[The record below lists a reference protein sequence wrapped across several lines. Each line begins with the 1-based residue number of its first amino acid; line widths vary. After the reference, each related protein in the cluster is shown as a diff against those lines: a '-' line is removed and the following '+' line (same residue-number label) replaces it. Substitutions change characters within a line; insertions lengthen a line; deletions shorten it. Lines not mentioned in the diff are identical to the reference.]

1 MGETDFQ
8 GARNLIQVSGRTV
21 ELRPMGST
29 DREAML
35 RFAQALP
42 PHDLLFLRRDISDP
56 VGVDD
61 WLRDI
66 ERGQVTTLLATAD
79 GELQGYVTVHRNSL
93 RWSRHVAELRVVVAP
108 GNRGGG
114 LGRALTE
121 AAFRLALEE
130 GIEKIV
136 ARMTPDQKGAIA
148 VFEGLGFRAEALLRD
163 EVKDRDGNAHDL
175 LVMSHRVAD
184 FQGMLDA
191 YGVSAALGEAGPS

>member
-1 MGETDFQ
+1 MQDSPT
-8 GARNLIQVSGRTV
+8 GAKTILVGGRTV
-21 ELRPMGST
+21 ELRFMGPG
-29 DREAML
+29 DRDAML
-35 RFAQALP
+35 RFAGALP
-42 PHDLLFLRRDISDP
+42 PHDLLFLRRDISEP
-56 VGVDD
+56 AGVEA

-66 ERGQVTTLLATAD
+66 ERGDVTTLLAFD
-79 GELQGYVTVHRNSL
+79 GCDLRGYVTLHRNSL
-93 RWSRHVAELRVVVAP
+93 RWSRHVAELRVVVASTC
-108 GNRGGG
+108 RGGG

-121 AAFRLALEE
+121 AAFRLALEA

-191 YGVSAALGEAGPS
+191 YGVSAALGEAGAC

>member
-1 MGETDFQ
+1 MSLEKTMDVDLG
-8 GARNLIQVSGRTV
+8 GRAV
-21 ELRPMGST
+21 EVRPMGPA

-35 RFAQALP
+35 GFARDLP
-42 PHDLLFLRRDISDP
+42 PHDLLFLRRDISEP
-56 VGVDD
+56 LGVDA

-66 ERGQVTTLLATAD
+66 ERGEVTTLLALAS
-79 GELQGYVTVHRNSL
+79 GELLGYVTLHRSSL
-93 RWSRHVAELRVVVAP
+93 RWSRHVAELRVVVSASC
-108 GNRGGG
+108 RGAG

-121 AAFRLALEE
+121 AAFRLALGE

-136 ARMTPDQKGAIA
+136 ARMTPDQGGAIS

-163 EVKDRDGNAHDL
+163 EVKDREGNLHDL

-191 YGVSAALGEAGPS
+191 YGVSAALGETSGAS